1 MVDDGAYERGV
12 SAGEIAQRL
21 NDHDRHFAKL
31 NGSMGDVAAEL
42 RGLTLA
48 VQRLGDAAESDRAT
62 VITTATALEKAD
74 QARRDT
80 SERHW
85 SPLTRFGIAAGV
97 VAAMATVIAVV
108 LANLHRLSEAS

>member
-1 MVDDGAYERGV
+1 VPEDGAYERGV

-21 NDHDRHFAKL
+21 HDHDRHFEAL
-31 NGSMGDVAAEL
+31 NGSLGDVAAEL

-62 VITTATALEKAD
+62 VITTATALEKAA

-80 SERHW
+80 SESRW
-85 SPLTRFGIAAGV
+85 SPTAKVIAIIGAL
-97 VAAMATVIAVV
+97 AAVATVVTLV
-108 LANLHRLSEAS
+108 LANLHR

>member
-1 MVDDGAYERGV
+1 MPDDGAYARGV

-21 NDHDRHFAKL
+21 SDHDRHFGKL
-31 NGSMGDVAAEL
+31 NGSMDDVAREL
-42 RGLTLA
+42 HGLTLA
-48 VQRLGDAAESDRAT
+48 VQRLGDAADADRAT

-97 VAAMATVIAVV
+97 VAAIATVIGVV
-108 LANLHRLSEAS
+108 LAYLHH